1 MADHDFLYFSSA
13 YHLKVSLD
21 GVRAFP
27 VGLFKHLFR
36 LVVHLLSF
44 RRSVL
49 HSTTAVFLDHM
60 SRD

>member
-1 MADHDFLYFSSA
+1 MASVL
-13 YHLKVSLD
+13 SLS
-21 GVRAFP
+21 
-27 VGLFKHLFR
+27 GLFKHLFR

-49 HSTTAVFLDHM
+49 GSTTAVLLDHV